1 MKISILTI
9 FSDLFKTWLN
19 HSIIKNAI
27 ANNRAEIEIIDFRFF
42 SKDKH
47 KKVDDY
53 QYGGGPGMVLM
64 LQPIVDAIRAIK
76 TKNSIVVLTSP
87 RGTVFNQQQAVDFK
101 NKYDHI
107 ILIAGHYE
115 GFDERINH
123 YIDTTISIGDYVLT
137 GGEIPCMIIADA
149 IVRLIDGVISSDSLV
164 SESFNNHLLDYPVY
178 TKPIEFEGHKV
189 PEILLSGHHQKIASY
204 RLEQQELITKQ
215 NRFDLYIEYIKNKK
229 KV

>member
-9 FSDLFKTWLN
+9 FSDLFATWLN

-27 ANNRAEIEIIDFRFF
+27 ANQHVEIEIIDFRAY

-53 QYGGGPGMVLM
+53 QYGGGPGMVLL

-76 TKNSIVVLTSP
+76 TENSIVILTSP
-87 RGTVFNQQQAVDFK
+87 RGSVFNQQIAVDLK
-101 NKYDHI
+101 SKYDHI

-123 YIDTTISIGDYVLT
+123 YIDATISIGDYVLT

-164 SESFNNHLLDYPVY
+164 SESFNNYLLDYPVY
-178 TKPIEFEGHKV
+178 SKPVEFEGYKV
-189 PEILLSGHHQKIASY
+189 PDVLLSGHHKNIATY

-215 NRFDLYIEYIKNKK
+215 NRFDLYTKYINNKR

>member
-9 FSDLFKTWLN
+9 FSDLFATWLN

-27 ANNRAEIEIIDFRFF
+27 ANQHVEIEIIDFRAY

-53 QYGGGPGMVLM
+53 QYGGGPGMVLL

-76 TKNSIVVLTSP
+76 TENSIVILTSP
-87 RGTVFNQQQAVDFK
+87 RGSVFSQQTAVDLK
-101 NKYDHI
+101 SKYDHI

-123 YIDTTISIGDYVLT
+123 YIDATISIGDYVLT

-164 SESFNNHLLDYPVY
+164 SESFNNYLLDYPVY
-178 TKPIEFEGHKV
+178 SKPVEFEGYKV
-189 PEILLSGHHQKIASY
+189 PDVLLSGHHKNIATY

-215 NRFDLYIEYIKNKK
+215 NRFDLYTKYINNKR